1 MEDNLFKPASEK
13 QIAYLKKLGY
23 EGDTEGMT
31 SDECSARIQ
40 ELTAKQNS
48 KNEVA
53 ATTTNQVATK
63 KSFSNF
69 MQSVGSKLVAN
80 TITDESRKV
89 QFISNI
95 VSAVSTNPMLQECD
109 QVSVISAGLQAESLH
124 FPVNSQLGYCYLVPF
139 NDKKA
144 GMKKAQFMIGFKG
157 YIQLAIRTGKYKNIN
172 VIEVKEGELNE
183 FDPLKGMTFN
193 WVRDYEKR
201 KSLKTIGYVGEF
213 ELVNGFTKNLYI
225 SYEEMLDHADTY
237 SQAFSKDATT
247 KKMGNKT
254 YKTVSYEDYKNGK
267 YDKND
272 EWLYSSFWYKNFDE
286 MAKKTVIRQLLSR
299 WGLMSVEME
308 KAYDNDMAA
317 FDIKGNRE
325 YVDSKEYQNDSIEEV
340 FTEQQEAGTKSI
352 YEDVV
357 EDVNI

>member
-53 ATTTNQVATK
+53 TATTNQVATK

-80 TITDESRKV
+80 TITDEIRKV

-193 WVRDYEKR
+193 WVRDYQKR

-237 SQAFSKDATT
+237 SQAF
-247 KKMGNKT
+247 NK
-254 YKTVSYEDYKNGK
+254 EDYKK
-267 YDKND
+267 ILDKKIPEKD
-272 EWLYSSFWYKNFDE
+272 MWKYSSFWYKNFDE

-317 FDIKGNRE
+317 FDVKGNRE
-325 YVDSKEYQNDSIEEV
+325 YVDSKEYQNASIEEV

>member
-13 QIAYLKKLGY
+13 QIAFLRKLGY

-31 SDECSARIQ
+31 SDECSNLISQ
-40 ELTAKQNS
+40 LTNKQPQ
-48 KNEVA
+48 A
-53 ATTTNQVATK
+53 TNQVAPTNTNVATTK
-63 KSFSNF
+63 KASFSNF
-69 MQSVGSKLVAN
+69 MQTVGSKLVAN

-139 NDKKA
+139 NDKKQ

-193 WVRDYEKR
+193 WVKDYEKR
-201 KSLKTIGYVGEF
+201 KALKTIGYVGEF
-213 ELVNGFTKNLYI
+213 ELINGFTKNLYI

-237 SQAFSKDATT
+237 SQAF
-247 KKMGNKT
+247 NKA
-254 YKTVSYEDYKNGK
+254 DYKNLQAGK
-267 YDKND
+267 IPQKDMWK
-272 EWLYSSFWYKNFDE
+272 YSSFWYKNFDE

-308 KAYDNDMAA
+308 KAYADDMAA
-317 FDIKGNRE
+317 FDLKGNRE
-325 YVDSKEYQNDSIEEV
+325 YVDSKEYENSSIEEV
-340 FTEQQEAGTKSI
+340 FNAQEESGQKDI

>member
-1 MEDNLFKPASEK
+1 MENFKPASEK
-13 QIAYLKKLGY
+13 QIAFLKKLGY
-23 EGDTEGMT
+23 EGETEGLT
-31 SDECSARIQ
+31 SDECSVLINQ
-40 ELTAKQNS
+40 LTNKQPEQP

-53 ATTTNQVATK
+53 PQQQNQVATK

-69 MQSVGSKLVAN
+69 MQTVGSKLVAN

-139 NDKKA
+139 NDKKQN
-144 GMKKAQFMIGFKG
+144 MKKAQFMIGFKG

-193 WVRDYEKR
+193 WIKDYEKR

-237 SQAFSKDATT
+237 SQAF
-247 KKMGNKT
+247 NKA
-254 YKTVSYEDYKNGK
+254 DYKNLLAGK
-267 YDKND
+267 IAQKDMWK
-272 EWLYSSFWYKNFDE
+272 YSSFWYKNFDE

-308 KAYDNDMAA
+308 KAYENDMAA
-317 FDIKGNRE
+317 FDLKGNRE
-325 YVDSKEYQNDSIEEV
+325 YVDSKEYENSTIEEV
-340 FTEQQEAGTKSI
+340 FNVQEEQTGQKSLF
-352 YEDVV
+352 EDSEVM
-357 EDVNI
+357 EDDTI